1 MFSVKENIGD
11 VRATVIGLLIMGVL
25 LSLAS
30 IGGAIWKSVQTQPI
44 PWAVLI
50 AIGICGIVL
59 LSIAL
64 VKLGKTSKKSVR
76 DPGIV
81 PIHVIRFDHLP
92 KNMLECG
99 WVRAYP
105 QDTSIKPEATV
116 EPDAPASGS
125 VAISAPAGH
134 AYDYRLPQNVVPA
147 SRITFTAKYLNE
159 TMIFVHLALSSKDGK
174 EKCHKWV
181 KILVGADQAYSTGGY
196 EDQEYTLVL
205 PGKPVQSGW
214 RSFDLILPDVVR
226 KTWGKHGLVF
236 EGVTILRLRSSLEI
250 SPICFYERSS

>member
-1 MFSVKENIGD
+1 MFSVKEIIGD
-11 VRATVIGLLIMGVL
+11 VRATVINLLIVGFL
-25 LSLAS
+25 LLLVS

-64 VKLGKTSKKSVR
+64 VKLGKTS
-76 DPGIV
+76 PGTV

-105 QDTSIKPEATV
+105 QDSSIKPEATV

-134 AYDYRLPQNVVPA
+134 AYDYRLPQNAVPA

-159 TMIFVHLALSSKDGK
+159 TMIFVRLALSSKDGR
-174 EKCHKWV
+174 EKCQKWV

-205 PGKPVQSGW
+205 PGTPVQGGW

-250 SPICFYERSS
+250 SPICFYERLS

>member
-1 MFSVKENIGD
+1 MFSVKEIIGD
-11 VRATVIGLLIMGVL
+11 VRAAVIGFLIVGVL
-25 LSLAS
+25 MVLYS
-30 IGGAIWKSVQTQPI
+30 ICVAVWKSVQTQPI

-50 AIGICGIVL
+50 VIGVCGIVL
-59 LSIAL
+59 LSIAVVNL
-64 VKLGKTSKKSVR
+64 RKAS
-76 DPGIV
+76 PGTL

-105 QDTSIKPEATV
+105 KDSSIKPEATV
-116 EPDAPASGS
+116 EPDAPVSGS

-134 AYDYRLPQNVVPA
+134 AYDYRLPQNAIPA

-159 TMIFVHLALSSKDGK
+159 TMIFVRLALSSKDGR
-174 EKCHKWV
+174 EKCQKWV

-205 PGKPVQSGW
+205 PGKAVQGGW

-250 SPICFYERSS
+250 SPICFYESSF